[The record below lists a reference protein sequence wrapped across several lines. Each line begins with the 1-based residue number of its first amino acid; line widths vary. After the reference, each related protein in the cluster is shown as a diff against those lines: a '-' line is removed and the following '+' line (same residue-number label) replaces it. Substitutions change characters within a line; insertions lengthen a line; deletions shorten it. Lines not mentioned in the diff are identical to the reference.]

1 MCWLLGEH
9 EAVDM
14 FARHFEAL
22 HGSDAA
28 TKAKQQA
35 ESIKPSGDHEG
46 HRIWMKVVERVQHL
60 CKERKAA

>member
-35 ESIKPSGDHEG
+35 ESIKRSGDHEG
-46 HRIWMKVVERVQHL
+46 HRIWMKVAECIQ
-60 CKERKAA
+60 RKAA

>member
-14 FARHFEAL
+14 FARHFETL

-28 TKAKQQA
+28 IKAKQQA
-35 ESIKPSGDHEG
+35 ESIKRSGDHEG
-46 HRIWMKVVERVQHL
+46 HRIWMKVAECIQ
-60 CKERKAA
+60 RKAA